1 MSMSRKIIVFVLI
14 SLSFFSCKKQPGEGG
29 FASIE
34 GKVYVKDYDESYT
47 IVTAEYYLPSETVY
61 IIYGDGTEVANTVKT
76 SYDGSF
82 KFNYLRKGTY
92 KIFVLSEDSTKPFL
106 AVPKEELVQVNI
118 TKRKEKVV
126 LNDFV
131 IIK

>member
-1 MSMSRKIIVFVLI
+1 MSSRIILFVLI

-34 GKVYVKDYDESYT
+34 GKVYVKDYDDSYT

-61 IIYGDGTEVANTVKT
+61 IIYGDGNEVANTVKT

-92 KIFVLSEDSTKPFL
+92 KIFVLSEDTTKPFL
-106 AVPKEELVQVNI
+106 SVPKEELVKVTI

-126 LNDFV
+126 LKDF
-131 IIK
+131 IIAK

>member
-1 MSMSRKIIVFVLI
+1 MSSKIIVFVLI

-29 FASIE
+29 FASTE
-34 GKVYVKDYDESYT
+34 GKVYAKDYDDSYT
-47 IVTAEYYLPSETVY
+47 LLTAEYYIPSETVY

-106 AVPKEELVQVNI
+106 AVPKEVLVQVNI
-118 TKRKEKVV
+118 TKRKDKVV
-126 LNDFV
+126 LDDFV

>member
-1 MSMSRKIIVFVLI
+1 MSSKIIVFVLI

-47 IVTAEYYLPSETVY
+47 IVTSEYYLPSETVY

>member
-1 MSMSRKIIVFVLI
+1 MNNKVIAFVLVC
-14 SLSFFSCKKQPGEGG
+14 LSFLSCKKQPGEGG

-34 GKVYVKDYDESYT
+34 GKVYVKDYDNSYT
-47 IVTAEYYLPSETVY
+47 ILMTEHYLPSETVY

-82 KFNYLRKGTY
+82 KFNYLRKGSY
-92 KIFVLSEDSTKPFL
+92 KIFVLGEDSTKPFL
-106 AVPKEELVQVNI
+106 SVPKEELVQVNI
-118 TKRKEKVV
+118 TKRKEKAV

>member
-1 MSMSRKIIVFVLI
+1 MSSRIIVFVLI

-34 GKVYVKDYDESYT
+34 GKVYVKDYDDSYT

>member
-1 MSMSRKIIVFVLI
+1 MSSKIIVFVLI

-126 LNDFV
+126 VNDFV

>member
-1 MSMSRKIIVFVLI
+1 MSRKIIVFVLI